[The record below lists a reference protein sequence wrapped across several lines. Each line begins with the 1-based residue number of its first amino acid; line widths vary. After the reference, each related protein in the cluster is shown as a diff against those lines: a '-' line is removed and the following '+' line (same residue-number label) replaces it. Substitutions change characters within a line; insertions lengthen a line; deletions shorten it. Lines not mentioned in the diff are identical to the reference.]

1 MRRPKLTTAPGHG
14 SWANEDEARGIYAP
28 RCPRA
33 GQNGAAQRGDPRAA
47 PRGNWR
53 FGRNPTG
60 AEDAPGALMKTF
72 AALSLF
78 TLAPAVVFTTAARAQ
93 QFGPPPQEQ
102 VTAAEPYQM
111 PDPYQ
116 PPDPYDTAADP

>member
-1 MRRPKLTTAPGHG
+1 MRGPKLTTAPGHG

-28 RCPRA
+28 RGRGA
-33 GQNGAAQRGDPRAA
+33 GQNGAAHRDGPRAA

-53 FGRNPTG
+53 FGRNRTG
-60 AEDAPGALMKTF
+60 AEDAPGGPMKTF

-78 TLAPAVVFTTAARAQ
+78 TLAPAVVFTPAARAQ

-102 VTAAEPYQM
+102 VAAAEPYQM

-116 PPDPYDTAADP
+116 